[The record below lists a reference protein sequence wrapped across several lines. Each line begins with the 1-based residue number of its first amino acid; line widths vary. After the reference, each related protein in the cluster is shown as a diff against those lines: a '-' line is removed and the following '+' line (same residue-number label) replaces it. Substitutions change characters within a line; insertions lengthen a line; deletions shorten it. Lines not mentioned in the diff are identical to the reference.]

1 MTHSLF
7 SCTATSFRMRL
18 TAGLGSIVLVFSAG
32 AVHGQT
38 LLTETTWG
46 GAGADIATGVAR
58 AADGSAYLVGTT
70 DSFAVDQFG
79 NPAPRGYIV
88 KLTNGA
94 VAWQRIWN
102 GPTIIGGADW
112 SVAVAADG
120 SVYLAGTTSD
130 NGVDAALVKFDS
142 NGNLLWERTWGGV
155 EADGA
160 NAVATHTDG
169 SVYIVGRT
177 TSFPTGSAGLF
188 VVKFDASGTVA
199 WQKVWDGAASG
210 EGAAVAPD
218 GSVYAGGSIIRAP
231 ENLAEFDILALK
243 LASSGT
249 LTWARRYAAGEVVDV
264 RGGMAA
270 ASDGSVYLAGALQAP
285 GGGGIVGIAALIVKL
300 DPNGNLL
307 FDKRCCTKSGDT
319 GEGVTVGPDGSVH
332 VAGTTTVL
340 GAGNQDSFVIRL
352 QPTGKK
358 VTGAATWGTATG
370 FETGGGVAVTTDGAI
385 MLGATTTEP
394 PPYSLLDAT
403 VKLSS
408 ARGAASVTANGLA
421 DVTGTVANPARGTTE
436 PTGSTTFSGNFESA
450 LVHFTLP

>member
-1 MTHSLF
+1 MTHAASRAMLVRTSL
-7 SCTATSFRMRL
+7 SAC
-18 TAGLGSIVLVFSAG
+18 LGSILLMLSAG

-38 LLTETTWG
+38 LRTETTWG

-70 DSFAVDQFG
+70 DSFAVDTFG

-94 VAWQRIWN
+94 VTWQRIWN
-102 GPTIIGGADW
+102 GPTIVGGADW
-112 SVAVAADG
+112 SVAVATDG
-120 SVYLAGTTSD
+120 SVYLAGTTSH

-160 NAVATHTDG
+160 SAVATGTDG

-243 LASSGT
+243 LTSSGT
-249 LTWARRYAAGEVVDV
+249 LDWARTYAAGEVVDV

-270 ASDGSVYLAGALQAP
+270 ASDGAVYLAGAIQATGS
-285 GGGGIVGIAALIVKL
+285 GGVVGIAALVVKL
-300 DPNGNLL
+300 DPDGNLL
-307 FDKRCCTKSGDT
+307 FDRRCCTKSGDT
-319 GEGVTVGPDGSVH
+319 AEGVTVGPDGSVH
-332 VAGTTTVL
+332 VAGTTTTL
-340 GAGNQDSFVIRL
+340 GSGNQDAFVVRL

-358 VTGAATWGTATG
+358 ATGAATWGSDSG
-370 FETGGGVAVTTDGAI
+370 FESAGGVAVATDGSI
-385 MLGATTTEP
+385 MLGATTTQP

-408 ARGAASVTANGLA
+408 ARGAASATASGLA
-421 DVTGTVANPARGTTE
+421 DVTGTIEDPAHGASV
-436 PTGSTTFSGNFESA
+436 PAGSTTFSGHFESA
-450 LVHFTLP
+450 LVSFTLP

>member
-1 MTHSLF
+1 MTHTPP
-7 SCTATSFRMRL
+7 TATSPRMRL
-18 TAGLGSIVLVFSAG
+18 SAGLGSILLVFSAG

-46 GAGADIATGVAR
+46 GVGADIATGVAR

-79 NPAPRGYIV
+79 NPAARGYIV
-88 KLTNGA
+88 KLLTNGT

-102 GPTIIGGADW
+102 GPTIVGGADW

-120 SVYLAGTTSD
+120 SVYLAGTTTSD
-130 NGVDAALVKFDS
+130 NDVDAALVKFDS

-155 EADGA
+155 EVDGA

-188 VVKFDASGTVA
+188 VVKFDALGAVL

-243 LASSGT
+243 LASTGT

-285 GGGGIVGIAALIVKL
+285 GGGGIVGIAALIAKL
-300 DPNGNLL
+300 DANGNLL

-332 VAGTTTVL
+332 IAGTTTVL
-340 GAGNQDSFVIRL
+340 GAGNQDAFVIRL

-358 VTGAATWGTATG
+358 VTGAATWGTGTG
-370 FETGGGVAVTTDGAI
+370 FETGGGVAVAADGTI
-385 MLGATTTEP
+385 MLGATTTQP

-408 ARGAASVTANGLA
+408 ARGTVTATASGLA
-421 DVTGTVANPARGTTE
+421 DVTGTVVNPVRGTTV
-436 PTGSTTFSGNFESA
+436 PDGSTTFSGNFESA
-450 LVHFTLP
+450 LVRFTLP

>member
-1 MTHSLF
+1 MTNTPP
-7 SCTATSFRMRL
+7 TATSARMML
-18 TAGLGSIVLVFSAG
+18 SAGLGSILLVFSAG

-58 AADGSAYLVGTT
+58 AADGSTYLVGTT

-79 NPAPRGYIV
+79 NPAARGYIV
-88 KLTNGA
+88 KVMTNGA

-102 GPTIIGGADW
+102 GPTIVGGADW
-112 SVAVAADG
+112 SVAAAADG

-188 VVKFDASGTVA
+188 VVKFDASGTVV

-218 GSVYAGGSIIRAP
+218 GSVYAGGSIIRVP
-231 ENLAEFDILALK
+231 EDLAEFDILALK
-243 LASSGT
+243 LASGGT

-270 ASDGSVYLAGALQAP
+270 ASDGSVYVAGAIQAP
-285 GGGGIVGIAALIVKL
+285 SGGGIVGIAALIVKL
-300 DPNGNLL
+300 DPDGNLL

-358 VTGAATWGTATG
+358 VTGAATWGTGTG
-370 FETGGGVAVTTDGAI
+370 FETGGGVAVATDGAI
-385 MLGATTTEP
+385 MLGATTTQP
-394 PPYSLLDAT
+394 PPYSLLDAM

-408 ARGAASVTANGLA
+408 ARGAATDTANGLA
-421 DVTGTVANPARGTTE
+421 DVTGTVADPARGTTV
-436 PTGSTTFSGNFESA
+436 PPGSTTFSGNFESA
-450 LVHFTLP
+450 LVRFTLP

>member
-1 MTHSLF
+1 MTYRS
-7 SCTATSFRMRL
+7 STATSARTRL
-18 TAGLGSIVLVFSAG
+18 SAAGLASILLVFSTG
-32 AVHGQT
+32 ATQGRA
-38 LLTETTWG
+38 LLAETTWG

-94 VAWQRIWN
+94 VTWQRIWN
-102 GPTIIGGADW
+102 GPTIVGGADW
-112 SVAVAADG
+112 SVAAAADG
-120 SVYLAGTTSD
+120 SVYLAGTTAD

-142 NGNLLWERTWGGV
+142 NGNLLWERTWGGAEV
-155 EADGA
+155 DTAQ
-160 NAVATHTDG
+160 AVATHTDG

-188 VVKFDASGTVA
+188 VVKFDASGRVV

-231 ENLAEFDILALK
+231 EDLAEFDILALK
-243 LASSGT
+243 LTSGGA
-249 LTWARRYAAGEVVDV
+249 LSWARAYAAGEVVDV

-270 ASDGSVYLAGALQAP
+270 ASDGSVYLAGAIQAP

-300 DPNGNLL
+300 SPDGNLL

-340 GAGNQDSFVIRL
+340 GAGNQDSFVIRV

-358 VTGAATWGTATG
+358 VTGAATWGTSTG
-370 FETGGGVAVTTDGAI
+370 FETGGGVAVATDGTI
-385 MLGATTTEP
+385 MLAATTTEP

-408 ARGAASVTANGLA
+408 ARGAATATASGLA
-421 DVTGTVANPARGTTE
+421 DVTGTVADPARGTTV
-436 PTGSTTFSGNFESA
+436 PAGSTTFSGNFESA
-450 LVHFTLP
+450 LVSFTLP

>member
-1 MTHSLF
+1 MTHIQRPS
-7 SCTATSFRMRL
+7 STTAARTRL
-18 TAGLGSIVLVFSAG
+18 LTGLGSILLVFSAG

-46 GAGADIATGVAR
+46 GAGADVATGVAR
-58 AADGSAYLVGTT
+58 TADGSAYLVGTT

-102 GPTIIGGADW
+102 GPTIVGGADW

-130 NGVDAALVKFDS
+130 NGVDAALLKFDS

-160 NAVATHTDG
+160 NAVATDTDG

-188 VVKFDASGTVA
+188 VVKFDASGNVV

-210 EGAAVAPD
+210 EGPAVAPD
-218 GSVYAGGSIIRAP
+218 GSVYAAGSIIRAP
-231 ENLAEFDILALK
+231 ENFAEFDVLALK
-243 LASSGT
+243 LAPSGT
-249 LTWARRYAAGEVVDV
+249 LTWARRYTAGEVVDV

-270 ASDGSVYLAGALQAP
+270 ASDASVYLAGAIQAS
-285 GGGGIVGIAALIVKL
+285 GGGGIVGIAALLVKL
-300 DPNGNLL
+300 DANGNLL
-307 FDKRCCTKSGDT
+307 FDKRCCSKSGDT
-319 GEGVTVGPDGSVH
+319 GEGVAVGPDGSVH

-340 GAGNQDSFVIRL
+340 GAGNQDSFVIRV

-358 VTGAATWGTATG
+358 VTGAATWGTGTG
-370 FETGGGVAVTTDGAI
+370 FETGGGVAVATDGTI
-385 MLGATTTEP
+385 MLGATTTQP
-394 PPYSLLDAT
+394 PPYSLLNAA

-408 ARGAASVTANGLA
+408 ARGVASITANGLA
-421 DVTGTVANPARGTTE
+421 DVTGTVADPARGTTV
-436 PTGSTTFSGNFESA
+436 PAGSTTFSGNFESA
-450 LVHFTLP
+450 LVRFTLP

>member
-1 MTHSLF
+1 
-7 SCTATSFRMRL
+7 MRL
-18 TAGLGSIVLVFSAG
+18 SAGLGSIVLVFSAG
-32 AVHGQT
+32 GVQGQT

-102 GPTIIGGADW
+102 GPTIVGGADW

-120 SVYLAGTTSD
+120 SVYLAGTTAD

-177 TSFPTGSAGLF
+177 TSFPAGSAGLF
-188 VVKFDASGTVA
+188 VVKFAASGTVV

-210 EGAAVAPD
+210 EGAAVASD

-231 ENLAEFDILALK
+231 ENFAEFDILALK
-243 LASSGT
+243 LASGGT
-249 LTWARRYAAGEVVDV
+249 LTWARRYSAGEVVDV

-270 ASDGSVYLAGALQAP
+270 ASDGSVYLAGAIQAA
-285 GGGGIVGIAALIVKL
+285 GGGIVGIAALIVKL

-307 FDKRCCTKSGDT
+307 FDKRCCTKGGDT

-358 VTGAATWGTATG
+358 VTGAATWGTSTG
-370 FETGGGVAVTTDGAI
+370 FETGGGVAVATDGTI
-385 MLGATTTEP
+385 MLGATTTQP

-403 VKLSS
+403 VKVSS
-408 ARGAASVTANGLA
+408 ARGAVSVTANGLA
-421 DVTGTVANPARGTTE
+421 DVTGTVANPARGTSV
-436 PTGSTTFSGNFESA
+436 PAGSTTFIGNFESA
-450 LVHFTLP
+450 LVRFTLP